1 MLKYSIIQNI
11 CVQYLTPSSC
21 SSMPLLLK
29 AWNSIDISHHR
40 QISPARRRCLTVTQM
55 QPATLFGPPGPE
67 LWKLLSPPGPELW
80 QWYCPARWASG
91 SIGWGPSSIH
101 ISMTLC
107 NTSVSKHSNYL
118 CLYKSL
124 LADALPRI
132 WQQYRKQRRIPTI
145 FRVVW
150 LKLVRGTATT
160 QQIRPASLWS
170 IWVLRG

>member
-1 MLKYSIIQNI
+1 MS
-11 CVQYLTPSSC
+11 
-21 SSMPLLLK
+21 LLLK
-29 AWNSIDISHHR
+29 AWNRIDLFHHR
-40 QISPARRRCLTVTQM
+40 RSTAKSHGHGGGAWLWLRCSRRLCPVHQGRW
-55 QPATLFGPPGPE
+55 PGPE